1 MRREERWKRRNVRWH
16 GSGRRL
22 MPLTVASIMMTVL
35 FLSGCG
41 TCRKASEAREEN
53 VRHVLADSLRSE
65 LRQTWTEPVPQEEAK
80 LEISLA
86 ELTNLPEKAEYRA
99 KTGRASATVKKK
111 GGTIVVYATC
121 DSLQRQCEYLERQ
134 LSLSKSALD
143 GHWNAVRTEEKR
155 RSNGWMMPLFAFIVG
170 VATGIVSTIKT
181 RKIWQNRRNSC
192 TA

>member
-1 MRREERWKRRNVRWH
+1 
-16 GSGRRL
+16 
-22 MPLTVASIMMTVL
+22 MMTVL

-41 TCRKASEAREEN
+41 TCRKASEAREES

-65 LRQTWTEPVPQEEAK
+65 LRQTWTETVPQEEAK

-134 LSLSKSALD
+134 LSLSKNALD
-143 GHWNAVRTEEKR
+143 GHWNTVRTEEKR
-155 RSNGWMMPLFAFIVG
+155 RSNGWTMLLFAFIAG

>member
-65 LRQTWTEPVPQEEAK
+65 LRQTWTETVPQEEAK

-121 DSLQRQCEYLERQ
+121 DSLQRQCEYLEPSCR
-134 LSLSKSALD
+134 SARV
-143 GHWNAVRTEEKR
+143 HWTGIGSCQNGGKTPFEGVDDAYYRLYR
-155 RSNGWMMPLFAFIVG
+155 RSGDRHSNNN
-170 VATGIVSTIKT
+170 KT